1 METIFTLVAADVLVT
16 QRQELVCGLPT
27 RLSFRAGR
35 CVRVPMDYGTAAG
48 YAEVFGGKIVH
59 STDIPTLSQ
68 PPNTKPRL
76 ERVK

>member
-1 METIFTLVAADVLVT
+1 MWKRFLHWWRLMYSSRNDRNWCVVYPPDSVS
-16 QRQELVCGLPT
+16 ELGGV
-27 RLSFRAGR
+27 S
-35 CVRVPMDYGTAAG
+35 VPMDYGTAAG